1 MRRGSRLRFVFWKSA
16 SNRPN
21 KFLRVSHSQ
30 SGKSMAR
37 GNRVMSEPMWMS
49 GDDFA
54 NDIERDD
61 EPIEILD
68 PEDVGIE
75 K

>member
-1 MRRGSRLRFVFWKSA
+1 
-16 SNRPN
+16 
-21 KFLRVSHSQ
+21 
-30 SGKSMAR
+30 MAR

-61 EPIEILD
+61 EPIEIFD

>member
-1 MRRGSRLRFVFWKSA
+1 
-16 SNRPN
+16 
-21 KFLRVSHSQ
+21 
-30 SGKSMAR
+30 
-37 GNRVMSEPMWMS
+37 MSEPMWMS

-61 EPIEILD
+61 ETIEILD